1 MKERG
6 ILANQLLLGPRIPNP
21 NTIRRLKYSCI
32 YANCQIG
39 IPFRGLF
46 VQSYRLG
53 TRELQIADVVVLARI
68 VQAASL
74 VPCSICRYVSLKR
87 KDNT

>member
-1 MKERG
+1 MRTAK
-6 ILANQLLLGPRIPNP
+6 LGS
-21 NTIRRLKYSCI
+21 LFEVY
-32 YANCQIG
+32 
-39 IPFRGLF
+39 GLF

-53 TRELQIADVVVLARI
+53 TRELQIANVVVLARI

-87 KDNT
+87 KDT